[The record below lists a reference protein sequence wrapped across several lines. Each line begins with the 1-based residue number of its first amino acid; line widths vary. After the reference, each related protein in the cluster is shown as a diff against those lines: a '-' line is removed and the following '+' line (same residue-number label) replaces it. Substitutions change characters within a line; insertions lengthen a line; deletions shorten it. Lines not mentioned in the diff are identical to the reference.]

1 MTESERAV
9 GVDLM
14 AAENPNPHSRSGKKN
29 REVGRI
35 CPWFDS
41 KAYENLDLNR
51 LAVYAICL
59 LDRNNLL
66 VTFENIVVA
75 LFIMFPKK
83 FGLVGF
89 EQYPDSARV
98 NRALLQ
104 LRPKYRNWA
113 TGSPSRG
120 FRLTPAGLLI
130 VDETTKLLSA
140 RKAGKKEGRTS
151 KRART
156 LLPSAELEKRILKS
170 SAYVKYSE
178 NREEQIDKMEI
189 LELLRAVPHAPISV
203 LNNYLRELENVAQ
216 EAKRPD
222 VLEFLKFVRRRL
234 RDNSN
239 PREGEIV
246 G

>member
-1 MTESERAV
+1 MTENETAL
-9 GVDLM
+9 GVDSIS
-14 AAENPNPHSRSGKKN
+14 EGNPNPHSRSGIKD
-29 REVGRI
+29 REIARF
-35 CPWFDS
+35 CAPFDS

-51 LAVYAICL
+51 LTVYAICL
-59 LDRNNLL
+59 LDRSDLL

-120 FRLTPAGLLI
+120 YRLTPAGLLI
-130 VDETTKLLSA
+130 ADETAKLLSTRRA
-140 RKAGKKEGRTS
+140 RKEEARTS

-156 LLPSAELEKRILKS
+156 LLPSAELERRILKS
-170 SAYVKYSE
+170 SAYAKYSE
-178 NREEQIDKMEI
+178 NREEKIDKMEV
-189 LELLRAVPHAPISV
+189 LELLRAVPHAPLSV
-203 LNNYLRELENVAQ
+203 LNNYLRELENIAQ

-222 VLEFLKFVRRRL
+222 VLEFLKFVRKRL
-234 RDNSN
+234 RDNFN
-239 PREGEIV
+239 PRGGEID